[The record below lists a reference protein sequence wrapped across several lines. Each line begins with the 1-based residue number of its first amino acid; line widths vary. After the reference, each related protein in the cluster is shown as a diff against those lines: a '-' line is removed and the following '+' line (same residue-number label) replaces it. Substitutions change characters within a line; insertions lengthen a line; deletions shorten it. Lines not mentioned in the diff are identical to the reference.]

1 MEDLVTTVASA
12 PSIQAAANVVLPP
25 QPTRVPST
33 TIRTITHVDDVTA
46 HRFYQ
51 LYLETFGELAIRAV
65 NRHLLRREEFMAV
78 MVDPRIDKIVI
89 EDDETHELIAMCT
102 LTNHLETVDW
112 VSPEYFAHH
121 YPDHWSRGAVY
132 YLGFSL
138 VASRR
143 RRSQL
148 FSELISTVT
157 RIVVAN
163 DAMCSYD
170 ICMFNNEVIG
180 LGDAVGAIVT
190 STAAVD
196 VRAVDTQTY
205 YTAVPTITSAEFLRM
220 PAPRSTV

>member
-1 MEDLVTTVASA
+1 MEDLVTSVASVVPSTQAVVA
-12 PSIQAAANVVLPP
+12 PTAVLPP
-25 QPTRVPST
+25 QATRVPST
-33 TIRTITHVDDVTA
+33 TIRTITQVDDVTA
-46 HRFYQ
+46 QRFYA

-78 MVDPRIDKIVI
+78 MVDERIDKIVI
-89 EDDETHELIAMCT
+89 EDDETHELVAICT
-102 LTNHLETVDW
+102 LTKRLETVDW

-163 DAMCSYD
+163 DA
-170 ICMFNNEVIG
+170 
-180 LGDAVGAIVT
+180 
-190 STAAVD
+190 
-196 VRAVDTQTY
+196 
-205 YTAVPTITSAEFLRM
+205 
-220 PAPRSTV
+220 

>member
-1 MEDLVTTVASA
+1 MTSVASVVPA
-12 PSIQAAANVVLPP
+12 IQAIAPALPA
-25 QPTRVPST
+25 QPTRIPST
-33 TIRTITHVDDVTA
+33 TIRTITEVDDITA
-46 HRFYQ
+46 HRFYGV
-51 LYLETFGELAIRAV
+51 YLETFGELAIRAV
-65 NRHLLRREEFMAV
+65 NRHLLRREEFMSV

-89 EDDETHELIAMCT
+89 EDDETHELIALCT
-102 LTNHLETVDW
+102 LTNNLETVDW

-143 RRSQL
+143 RRAQL
-148 FSELISTVT
+148 FTELIAHVT
-157 RIVVAN
+157 RTLVAK

-170 ICMFNNEVIG
+170 ICMFNNQTIG

-190 STAAVD
+190 STAAVE

-205 YTAVPTITSAEFLRM
+205 YTAVPTVSSDEFLRM

>member
-1 MEDLVTTVASA
+1 MTSMSTAVPV
-12 PSIQAAANVVLPP
+12 IQAVVPTALPV
-25 QPTRVPST
+25 QPTRTVST
-33 TIRTITHVDDVTA
+33 SIRTLAEVDEATA
-46 HRFYQ
+46 QRFYS

-89 EDDETHELIAMCT
+89 EDDATHELIAMCT

-143 RRSQL
+143 RRVQL
-148 FSELISTVT
+148 FSELIAHVT
-157 RIVVAN
+157 RVVEADN
-163 DAMCSYD
+163 AMCAWD
-170 ICMFNNEVIG
+170 ICMFNNETIA
-180 LGDAVGAIVT
+180 LAEAVEGIVNR
-190 STAAVD
+190 TASFD

-205 YTAVPTITSAEFLRM
+205 YTAVPATSEERLRL
-220 PAPRSTV
+220 PGQRPTV